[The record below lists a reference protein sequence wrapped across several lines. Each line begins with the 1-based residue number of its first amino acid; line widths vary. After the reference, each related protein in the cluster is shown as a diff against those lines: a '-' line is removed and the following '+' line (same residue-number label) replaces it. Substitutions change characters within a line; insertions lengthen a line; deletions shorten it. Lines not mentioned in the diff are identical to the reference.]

1 MIESWLN
8 QPHALPW
15 LLVMWMAGLLGSV
28 GHCAGMCGPIVAS
41 FGLAQARQGGRLWP
55 RHLLFQAGRVTTY
68 ALLGGLIGF
77 LGGFARLQTVQDLHE
92 CCRPEGQ
99 ALLAAQAWPWQVWVK
114 LGIGFLMLL
123 LGLFMLLGRRAD
135 SLMEFPMPRPLQTFL
150 GQGLKLGNGAPY
162 LLGLCWGLIPCGL
175 VYMMLL
181 KALEAG
187 SWRMGAAGMVAFG
200 LGNLPVLLGLG
211 LLSSRISQAWRFRL
225 LRVGGALVAG
235 MGGYILLQAVRL
247 LRLQSGL

>member
-1 MIESWLN
+1 MLETWLH

-15 LLVMWMAGLLGSV
+15 LAVMWMAGLLGSI

-41 FGLAQARQGGRLWP
+41 FGLAQARHGGRAWP
-55 RHLLFQAGRVTTY
+55 RHVVFQLGRISTY
-68 ALLGGLIGF
+68 TVLGGIIGF
-77 LGGFARLQTVQDLHE
+77 LGGFARLQTVQDMHE

-123 LGLFMLLGRRAD
+123 LGLAMALGRRAD
-135 SLMEFPMPRPLQTFL
+135 GLMEFPMPRPIQRFL
-150 GQGLKLGNGAPY
+150 GQGLKWGGAPY
-162 LLGLCWGLIPCGL
+162 LLGLAWGFIPCGL

-187 SWRMGAAGMVAFG
+187 SWRMGAAGMAAFG
-200 LGNLPVLLGLG
+200 LGNMPVLMGLG
-211 LLSSRISQAWRFRL
+211 LAATRLRQSWRTGL
-225 LRVGGALVAG
+225 LRLGGVLVGG
-235 MGGYILLQAVRL
+235 MGVSIIWQAVRL
-247 LRLQSGL
+247 LRLQGGS

>member
-1 MIESWLN
+1 MIQDWLN

-15 LLVMWMAGLLGSV
+15 LLVMWTAGLLGSV

-68 ALLGGLIGF
+68 GLLGALIGF
-77 LGGFARLQTVQDLHE
+77 LGGFARLQSVQDLHE

-99 ALLAAQAWPWQVWVK
+99 ALLAAQAWPWQVYMK
-114 LGIGFLMLL
+114 LLIGFLMLL

-135 SLMEFPMPRPLQTFL
+135 ALMEFPMPKPLQRFL
-150 GQGLKLGNGAPY
+150 GQGLKWGSSPY

-181 KALEAG
+181 RALDAG
-187 SWRMGAAGMVAFG
+187 SWRMGSAGMVAFG

-211 LLSSRISQAWRFRL
+211 LAASRISQAWRFRL
-225 LRVGGALVAG
+225 LRVGGGLVAA
-235 MGGYILLQAVRL
+235 MGVAILLQAVHL